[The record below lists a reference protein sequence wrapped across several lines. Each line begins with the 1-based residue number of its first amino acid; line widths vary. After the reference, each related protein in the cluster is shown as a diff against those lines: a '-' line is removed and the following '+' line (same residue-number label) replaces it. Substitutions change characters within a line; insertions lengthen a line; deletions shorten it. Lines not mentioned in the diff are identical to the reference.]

1 MDGVVR
7 RFPRRG
13 RSRGLFR
20 GWQGRREGRKEERS
34 EIVRGI
40 VDNMTEPSG
49 AEPSRA
55 ERSEAERI
63 RARGGCIDPPAAR
76 SRRRHPLL
84 PHPTPPRHSQPQTT
98 RSFRFDPPGSPFLS
112 LPLSSSVSF
121 SLAGTFRFASR
132 SPSCFNNPPATS
144 PLQRACRP
152 CRSRRYIRTGL
163 TRNHLSLP
171 RSPSLSLSPSFHPP
185 RNGHRRCW

>member
-1 MDGVVR
+1 
-7 RFPRRG
+7 
-13 RSRGLFR
+13 
-20 GWQGRREGRKEERS
+20 
-34 EIVRGI
+34 
-40 VDNMTEPSG
+40 MTEPSG

-112 LPLSSSVSF
+112 LPLS
-121 SLAGTFRFASR
+121 L
-132 SPSCFNNPPATS
+132 SPSLEPSASSRVLHLASTTPRDIPFAARMSTM
-144 PLQRACRP
+144 PLAAIYPNRA
-152 CRSRRYIRTGL
+152 
-163 TRNHLSLP
+163 NAQ
-171 RSPSLSLSPSFHPP
+171 PSLSLVPHLYLFLPRFIHLVTTAAGAGECTTRCVDPEGKGTARRAWYISPVRYTRTKRP
-185 RNGHRRCW
+185 